1 MNEASTAKLIDDLR
15 VVVADAEALLAA
27 TANDASEPGREVRGR
42 ASAAIE
48 EARAR
53 LEELE
58 SEIRSRAKAAAEDAG
73 RFVREKP
80 WQSVG
85 VAAAVGVVVGML
97 LGRR

>member
-1 MNEASTAKLIDDLR
+1 MTEPSTAKLIDDLR

-27 TANDASEPGREVRGR
+27 TANDASEPGREVRGQ

-58 SEIRSRAKAAAEDAG
+58 SEFRSRAKAAAEDAG
-73 RFVREKP
+73 RFVRENP